1 MNILTHL
8 HQARLNC
15 QLELSELA
23 ARTAISPSVLMKI
36 DQGRFA
42 ELPAGIYARSYVRSF
57 AAEVGVDPVL
67 AVQGLDHVLPV
78 AADPFPVLREVTTPA
93 TRHWSLERWS
103 LERWGLARWAAVA
116 TDAVILLVLDTMLI
130 GVVALCSGIAATVM
144 LSEAAPALAA
154 ILTVPVV
161 AYFVFFAG
169 IGGRT
174 PGASLWRVPAPP
186 HTRLTLNLI
195 LQRALAAFPG
205 QTVQLTQTARSR

>member
-15 QLELSELA
+15 KLELSELA
-23 ARTAISPSVLMKI
+23 ARTAISPSVLVKI

-57 AAEVGVDPVL
+57 AAEVGVDPAL

-78 AADPFPVLREVTTPA
+78 ATDPFPVLREITTPA
-93 TRHWSLERWS
+93 TRHWSLA
-103 LERWGLARWAAVA
+103 RWGLERWAAVA
-116 TDAVILLVLDTMLI
+116 TDAVILLFLDAMLI
-130 GVVALCSGIAATVM
+130 AVVALCSGIAATVM

-154 ILTVPVV
+154 ILAVPVV

-174 PGASLWRVPAPP
+174 PGATLWRVPAPP
-186 HTRLTLNLI
+186 STRLTLNLI

-205 QTVQLTQTARSR
+205 QTVQLTETARSR

>member
-23 ARTAISPSVLMKI
+23 ARTAISPSVLVKI

-57 AAEVGVDPVL
+57 AAEVGVDPAL

-78 AADPFPVLREVTTPA
+78 ATDPFPVLREITTPA
-93 TRHWSLERWS
+93 TRHWSLA
-103 LERWGLARWAAVA
+103 RWGLERWAAVA
-116 TDAVILLVLDTMLI
+116 TDAVILLFLDTMLI
-130 GVVALCSGIAATVM
+130 AVVALCSGIAATVM

-154 ILTVPVV
+154 ILAVPVV
-161 AYFVFFAG
+161 AYFVLFAG

-205 QTVQLTQTARSR
+205 QTVQLTETARSR